1 MVVRLTIQT
10 KCIVS
15 FYSKGFQPEPLQTPA
30 HLTWRSKNTASTTL
44 KSLQQLHLK
53 PTTTFK
59 TMTDFFIHAGS
70 NSYDQL
76 DVVKEM
82 EQLLLKQARGETPL
96 SPKAMK
102 RRPRSDANVGL
113 EEGRTPPLRCFKCQT
128 RIETCGCGV
137 HDEPTLCKFVEDFDH
152 ALRNIC
158 HTPE

>member
-10 KCIVS
+10 KCIDS
-15 FYSKGFQPEPLQTPA
+15 FSSKDFQPGPFTDTCTLDMALQ
-30 HLTWRSKNTASTTL
+30 NTASTTL

-59 TMTDFFIHAGS
+59 TMTDFFTHPGS
-70 NSYDQL
+70 NSLVQL

-137 HDEPTLCKFVEDFDH
+137 HDEPTLCKFVERFDNV
-152 ALRNIC
+152 LGGIC